1 MTPNPP
7 TDNLYKFVT
16 FLGIALVIFSTLSIN
31 SNLQKMQEADSAADA
46 VLTSLTYNFERLSS
60 SAIRMDKE
68 MSEALMAT
76 REIEKQTNRDNEE
89 VVRLRAKTEQLDTD
103 IKTAKIKMEEIEKK
117 ARELVEI
124 SHKSQSTFKILKSQN
139 YLMYFSLCL
148 GLLMSIL
155 GCVSWYFF
163 HQRYQDKLLKKT
175 LFDN

>member
-1 MTPNPP
+1 
-7 TDNLYKFVT
+7 
-16 FLGIALVIFSTLSIN
+16 
-31 SNLQKMQEADSAADA
+31 MQEADSAADA

-117 ARELVEI
+117 QE
-124 SHKSQSTFKILKSQN
+124 S
-139 YLMYFSLCL
+139 
-148 GLLMSIL
+148 
-155 GCVSWYFF
+155 
-163 HQRYQDKLLKKT
+163 
-175 LFDN
+175 